1 MKTTKTEAE
10 IRDFL
15 AQNLDMIEPGLVLQ
29 KKEQH
34 LPNDDGATGF
44 VDILA
49 RDQKGRIVIIEIK
62 KSNATAREAV
72 QELVKYAALVR
83 AKSLIKSTEYRLI
96 VLSVEWHELLTPF
109 SEFYHVTRY
118 DLKGGRIVLGADRL
132 PERIEW
138 IEPLPKQAERSFSRR
153 RFIWEY
159 DDLGKARA
167 GAKAGAQRM
176 EEIGLRNFIFA
187 VITLADDS
195 EGISH
200 LVYFAQQEE
209 SAEFYREIINRR
221 FSGDDLEDFNAWL
234 EDMSE
239 PSDILGELADKAWD
253 GSSEE
258 DSFYKL
264 MDAEEMQISHPEKA
278 QHWLSEDVAKEVE
291 VVRVGL
297 FDEANLSDRDLLA
310 ELRGMQGGSTHYAD
324 IVASLA
330 SKPEVD
336 ALLAAGDEVFFY
348 NPVWRAAVH
357 NIVAHAQHR
366 GAASLELKAFSND
379 DILKTLVWIPS
390 GTPKYVPIFT
400 ARLSFADHEEVFA
413 GVVDWNGHCPD
424 WKALINT
431 YLDGD
436 AKSLMWHRHFGSIRS
451 LNGEIMDSL
460 GLSYGLLHKADLSN
474 DEPVVPIVF
483 QGLSFSERKSPKKR
497 YFEILSC
504 NEFMSSAI
512 SNEASFDFEFS
523 TMLGSQMG
531 D

>member
-10 IRDFL
+10 IRDLL
-15 AQNLDMIEPGLVLQ
+15 AQNLDLIEPGLVLQ

-34 LPNDDGATGF
+34 LLNDDGASGF
-44 VDILA
+44 VDIFA

-83 AKSLIKSTEYRLI
+83 AKSLIRSTEYRLI

-118 DLKGGRIVLGADRL
+118 DLKGGRIAIATGGA

-153 RFIWEY
+153 HFIWEY
-159 DDLGKARA
+159 NDIGKARA
-167 GAKAGAQRM
+167 GAKAGSRRM
-176 EEIGLRNFIFA
+176 QEIGLRNFIFA
-187 VITLADDS
+187 TITLADDS
-195 EGISH
+195 QGISH

-209 SAEFYREIINRR
+209 SEGFYWEIVNRR
-221 FSGDDLEDFNAWL
+221 FSGEDLEDFRAWL

-253 GSSEE
+253 VCGEG
-258 DSFYKL
+258 DSFFGL
-264 MDAEEMQISHPEKA
+264 MNAEGAQISHPEKA

-291 VVRVGL
+291 IIRIGM
-297 FDEANLSDRDLLA
+297 FDEADLSDRDLLA
-310 ELRGMQGGSTHYAD
+310 ELRGMQGSSTYYTD

-330 SKPEVD
+330 SKPEID
-336 ALLAAGDEVFFY
+336 ALLAAGDQVFFY

-357 NIVAHAQHR
+357 SIVAYAKYR
-366 GAASLELKAFSND
+366 GATSVELKAFSND

-390 GTPKYVPIFT
+390 GTPRYLPVFT
-400 ARLSFADHEEVFA
+400 ASLAFAGHEEVF
-413 GVVDWNGHCPD
+413 GGIVDWNGHCPD
-424 WKALINT
+424 WKELIDT

-436 AKSLMWHRHFGSIRS
+436 AESLMWHRHFGSIRS
-451 LNGEIMDSL
+451 MNGEIMESL
-460 GLSYGLLHKADLSN
+460 GLSYGLLHKADRYN
-474 DEPVVPIVF
+474 AEPAVPIIF
-483 QGLSFSERKSPKKR
+483 QGLSFSERKSPRKQ

-512 SNEASFDFEFS
+512 DNEASFDFEF
-523 TMLGSQMG
+523 
-531 D
+531 